1 MPTTEDLLASLRD
14 AIRQE
19 LIDELKTWW
28 AAEGAAYIAEGDT
41 EGAIDDAVIT
51 LERA

>member
-28 AAEGAAYIAEGDT
+28 ADEHIHYESPGD
-41 EGAIDDAVIT
+41 AIDDAVIT
-51 LERA
+51 LEKR